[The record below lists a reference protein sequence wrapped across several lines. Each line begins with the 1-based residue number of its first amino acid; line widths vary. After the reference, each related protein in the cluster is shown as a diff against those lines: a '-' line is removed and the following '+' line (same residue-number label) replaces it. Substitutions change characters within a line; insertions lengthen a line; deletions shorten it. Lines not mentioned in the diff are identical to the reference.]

1 MSSKDAKKCCN
12 KSKYDVLKWGYLF
25 TSINGIVQVR
35 STDGNVSKLCWCIFT
50 IIGFFATSYLV
61 FVSVRSFYAYNTIT
75 TVGIFSELTTEFPAI
90 TICNQNRVHCGHLY
104 DLIENCTSVS
114 FQVSKRF
121 MII

>member
-61 FVSVRSFYAYNTIT
+61 FVSVWSFYEYNTIT

-114 FQVSKRF
+114 FQVSQKF